1 MSDSAAIYREDLF
14 QWIWQNLEF
23 NCQNVKTVCGKKLL
37 IIDPGKLNHGAGPDF
52 LEAHIQTEKIR
63 WHGSVEIHKTSA
75 DWHAHHHES
84 DKNFEN
90 VILHV
95 VFADNSK
102 KVVKTSGGDQPMVLE
117 LKPYL
122 NKNLNRLL
130 ELKESEGLACSG
142 NVAYINQKAFEKQ
155 IEIAHKEYFDYKVN
169 ELLQEYNASQ
179 RLSEAWRDCL
189 VIQLY
194 KTLGI
199 PANREQM
206 GKLARKIIASGQT
219 FHSPVAFLKFA
230 EHSAFSEN
238 QTPDDS
244 IDWAFSGMR
253 PASRPGV
260 RIKQAAE
267 LHFRIIQANMKDFL
281 KDPLDSWALLQ
292 TGLPSSKKP
301 GCARLE
307 LIKQT
312 VYLPAIYL
320 LGDLLHSG
328 GLKERAY
335 RYWLNGSQ
343 NIPEEVRKPF
353 VKAGFELSGAV
364 KKLGLAHQYK
374 RYCIKRNC
382 HRCEVFKKSI
392 SS

>member
-1 MSDSAAIYREDLF
+1 MSDSAASYREDLF
-14 QWIWQNLEF
+14 QWIWANLEF
-23 NCQNVKTVCGKKLL
+23 DCRNLETVCGEKLQ

-52 LEAHIQTEKIR
+52 LDAHIRTEKMH
-63 WHGSVEIHKTSA
+63 WYGSVEIHKSSG
-75 DWHAHHHES
+75 DWHAHQHES
-84 DKNFEN
+84 DTNFES

-102 KVVKTSGGDQPMVLE
+102 KVAKTSGGDQPMVLE

-122 NKNLNRLL
+122 NKKLNRLL

-142 NVAYINQKAFEKQ
+142 KVAHISQKAFEKQ
-155 IEIAHKEYFDYKVN
+155 IEAAHKEYFDYKVN
-169 ELLQEYNASQ
+169 ELLQEYNPSR

-189 VIQLY
+189 IVQLY

-206 GKLARKIIASGQT
+206 GKLARKMVTLGQT
-219 FHSPVAFLKFA
+219 FNSPDALLKFA
-230 EHSAFSEN
+230 EHTAFSEN
-238 QTPDDS
+238 QNRYDA
-244 IDWAFSGMR
+244 IEWAFSGMR
-253 PASRPGV
+253 PASRPRG

-267 LHFRIIQANMKDFL
+267 LHFKIVKAGMNVFL
-281 KDPLDSWALLQ
+281 KDPLESWALLQ
-292 TGLPSSKKP
+292 QGLPTSKKP
-301 GCARLE
+301 GRSRLE

-312 VYLPAIYL
+312 VYLPAVYL

-328 GLKERAY
+328 KLKESAY
-335 RYWLNGSQ
+335 RYWLSGSQ
-343 NIPEEVRKPF
+343 HIPQEVRKPF
-353 VKAGFELSGAV
+353 EKAGFELSGAV

-374 RYCIKRNC
+374 RYCLSRNC

-392 SS
+392 GS